1 MIRLYGKVGGKKKR
15 GECGREKKMPTFSNS
30 EKVGILK
37 EKKSGREVGI
47 LRKSHFFPKNGHAH
61 TQKTEYGRKIK
72 HFLKWAL
79 KKKEKGGR
87 KVDARTL
94 SKSGDPKKKRWAFY
108 VFLKKKNLPTFP
120 YSPAM
125 IEL

>member
-15 GECGREKKMPTFSNS
+15 GECGRKKKRPLFQIPKKWASS
-30 EKVGILK
+30 KK
-37 EKKSGREVGI
+37 KKSGREVGI

-79 KKKEKGGR
+79 KKKKRSE
-87 KVDARTL
+87 
-94 SKSGDPKKKRWAFY
+94 KSGRAH
-108 VFLKKKNLPTFP
+108 TF
-120 YSPAM
+120 
-125 IEL
+125 

>member
-1 MIRLYGKVGGKKKR
+1 MIRLYGKVGGKKK
-15 GECGREKKMPTFSNS
+15 GGNVGGKKTPAFSNT

-79 KKKEKGGR
+79 KKKKKVGEKWTR
-87 KVDARTL
+87 AHLLKV
-94 SKSGDPKKKRWAFY
+94 GIPQKKKTVAF
-108 VFLKKKNLPTFP
+108 FSFF
-120 YSPAM
+120 
-125 IEL
+125 